1 MNKIEEKR
9 NKLNLELRS
18 LLAVMDMIDG
28 LKGEYIDYK
37 ENSLSEEEFLD
48 EQLKL
53 VVEAK
58 SRLVNIFKTNN

>member
-1 MNKIEEKR
+1 VNQVEEKR

-18 LLAVMDMIDG
+18 LLSVIDMIDG

-37 ENSLSEEEFLD
+37 ENSLNEEEYLD

-53 VVEAK
+53 IVEVK
-58 SRLVNIFKTNN
+58 SRLVNIFRKQ

>member
-1 MNKIEEKR
+1 MNQIVEKR
-9 NKLNLELRS
+9 NRLNLELRT
-18 LLAVMDMIDG
+18 LLSVVDMIDG

-37 ENSLSEEEFLD
+37 ENSMSEEEFLN

-58 SRLVNIFKTNN
+58 TRLINIFK

>member
-1 MNKIEEKR
+1 MYKIEEKR
-9 NKLNLELRS
+9 NRLNLELRS
-18 LLAVMDMIDG
+18 LLSVIDMIDG

-37 ENSLSEEEFLD
+37 ENSMNEEEYLD

-58 SRLVNIFKTNN
+58 SRLINIFKN

>member
-1 MNKIEEKR
+1 MSQVEEKR
-9 NKLNLELRS
+9 NRLNLELRG
-18 LLAVMDMIDG
+18 LLSVVDMIDG

>member
-1 MNKIEEKR
+1 MNQVEEKR

-18 LLAVMDMIDG
+18 LLSVIDMIDG

-37 ENSLSEEEFLD
+37 ESSLNEEEYLD

-58 SRLVNIFKTNN
+58 SRLVNIFKEK

>member
-1 MNKIEEKR
+1 MNQIEEKR
-9 NKLNLELRS
+9 NRLNLELRG
-18 LLAVMDMIDG
+18 LLSVVDMIDG

-53 VVEAK
+53 VVETK
-58 SRLVNIFKTNN
+58 SRLVNIFKK

>member
-1 MNKIEEKR
+1 MSQVEEKR
-9 NKLNLELRS
+9 NRLSRELRG
-18 LLAVMDMIDG
+18 LLSVVDMRDG

>member
-1 MNKIEEKR
+1 MSQVEEKR
-9 NKLNLELRS
+9 NRLNLELRG
-18 LLAVMDMIDG
+18 LLSVVDMIDG

-53 VVEAK
+53 VVEAR

>member
-1 MNKIEEKR
+1 MNNKIEEKR
-9 NKLNLELRS
+9 DKLNLELRS
-18 LLAVMDMIDG
+18 LLLVIDIIDG

-37 ENSLSEEEFLD
+37 ENSMSEEEFLD

-58 SRLVNIFKTNN
+58 TRLVNIFKK